1 MANLSTRSPSHH
13 RSLPGEA
20 RKSLLKWGGCL
31 AGLCALP
38 AILMMFGVS
47 FGTEGLEPSQLS
59 HLETTASEL
68 NLGHYGLKGN
78 LVHTL
83 LEWTAACMALFVGA
97 LAISQYRLTKEIAL
111 PVVGLA
117 LIWAAGMNA
126 FHTIAADRLLFDT
139 AVQPDLMPYTWAIG
153 RFLHASILLLGIG
166 LFTIWMPRRKKIPI
180 AAVAGIGIALIAIAG
195 LVVYAASSAESLPQ
209 TIFADSFIKR
219 PYDLAALG
227 LFILCGAVF
236 LPSYYR
242 RNPSPFSMAL
252 LLTLVP
258 QVAVQ
263 LYMALGSAQVFDSAF
278 HIAHGLKTLEYLIPA
293 IGLLMVFAKGHS
305 RQQTAEVE
313 LVSARREVEKASSSK
328 GEFLA
333 AMSHEIRT
341 PMNGVLGMSS
351 LLLDTELTEEQK
363 EFTKEVRASTD
374 NLMKLLNDILDFSK
388 VEAGK
393 VELESTSFDL
403 QLLFEELLESLNFS
417 AAEKG
422 LQLSGY
428 LRPDIPPQLI
438 GDPQRLRQLLL
449 IFLGNAL
456 KFTNEGEISIHGS
469 LLYDDGQAVK
479 LQFEVRDTG
488 IGIPA
493 HAMSRLFHSFSQVD
507 SSSTRQ
513 YGGSGL
519 GLAIAKE
526 LASLM
531 DGDVGVHSVEG
542 EGSTFWFSVRLPKQA
557 GYGGVLVPSADPLA
571 ATRVIVAD
579 GHLGNREGLASH
591 LHSWGCRV
599 TAGAEG
605 LDLIDGLRDAD
616 AEASP
621 IQVALID
628 LDLPGMELADLCA
641 KLQSDP
647 AAASTKLI
655 ALVPPQSSKH
665 ENLLRAGVFHG
676 TLRKPVKKA
685 LLRNAIFNALG
696 TTDTLPS
703 GPYIPA
709 VELEAATAATD
720 GDGSKDSSSYLEN
733 PHILLAEDNLV
744 NQKVAVKHLEKLG
757 CTIDVAQNGVE
768 AVQMHE
774 ENSYDLVFMDCQM
787 PGMDGYEATE
797 SIRAVEPKGQ
807 HMPIIAMTAN
817 AMAGDRELCL
827 EAGMDDYIAKPFAMD
842 DITNVF
848 REWLPLSVPT

>member
-1 MANLSTRSPSHH
+1 MAKLSSRPPSHH
-13 RSLPGEA
+13 RSLPEEA

-47 FGTEGLEPSQLS
+47 FGSEGMNPAQLS
-59 HLETTASEL
+59 NLEAGLSEL
-68 NLGHYGLKGN
+68 DIAHRWLKGSF
-78 LVHTL
+78 VHTL

-97 LAISQYRLTKEIAL
+97 LAIAQYRLTKEIAL
-111 PVVGLA
+111 PVIGLA
-117 LIWAAGMNA
+117 LICAAGMDA
-126 FHTIAADRLLFDT
+126 FHTVAADRLLSGT
-139 AVQPDLMPYTWAIG
+139 TVQPDLMPYTWAIG
-153 RFLHASILLLGIG
+153 RFLYASILLLGIG
-166 LFTIWMPRRKKIPI
+166 LFTIWLPGRKKIPTL
-180 AAVAGIGIALIAIAG
+180 AVAGIGVALVAIAG
-195 LVVYAASSAESLPQ
+195 LVVYAATSAESLPQ
-209 TIFADSFIKR
+209 TIFADSLIKR
-219 PYDLAALG
+219 PYDLAPLG
-227 LFILCGAVF
+227 LFVLSGVVF
-236 LPSYYR
+236 LPLYYR

-263 LYMALGSAQVFDSAF
+263 LYMAFGSQRLFDSAF
-278 HIAHGLKTLEYLIPA
+278 NVAHGLKTLEYLIPA
-293 IGLLMVFAKGHS
+293 IGLFVVFAKGHR
-305 RQQTAEVE
+305 RQQAAEVE

-351 LLLDTELTEEQK
+351 LLLDTDLNEEQK

-403 QLLFEELLESLNFS
+403 EVMFEELIESLNFS

-428 LRPDIPPQLI
+428 LGSEIPPQLI
-438 GDPQRLRQLLL
+438 GDPQRLRQLFL

-456 KFTNEGEISIHGS
+456 KFTEKGEVSIRGS

-479 LQFEVRDTG
+479 LQFEVKDTG

-531 DGDVGVHSVEG
+531 NGDVGVHSVEG

-579 GHLGNREGLASH
+579 RHLANREGLASH
-591 LHSWGCRV
+591 LRSWGCRV
-599 TAGAEG
+599 TAAAEG

-616 AEASP
+616 AEESP
-621 IQVALID
+621 IQVAIVD
-628 LDLPGMELADLCA
+628 LDLPGIELSDLCA

-647 AAASTKLI
+647 SASSTKLI
-655 ALVPPQSSKH
+655 ALVASNCTKH
-665 ENLLRAGVFHG
+665 ENILRGGIFHG
-676 TLRKPVKKA
+676 ILRKPVKKA
-685 LLRNAIFNALG
+685 LLRNSIFNALG
-696 TTDTLPS
+696 TDDTLPS
-703 GPYIPA
+703 GPYIPVA
-709 VELEAATAATD
+709 ELEAEEAIAD
-720 GDGSKDSSSYLEN
+720 GDKDSNHYLEN

-757 CTIDVAQNGVE
+757 CTIDVAQNGAE
-768 AVQMHE
+768 AVRMIQE
-774 ENSYDLVFMDCQM
+774 SAYDLVFMDCQM
-787 PGMDGYEATE
+787 PEMDGYEATE
-797 SIRAVEPKGQ
+797 TIRAAESKDQ
-807 HMPIIAMTAN
+807 HIPIIAMTAN

-827 EAGMDDYIAKPFAMD
+827 EAGMDDYIAKPFAME

-848 REWLPLSVPT
+848 QKWLPQSIPT